1 MIQEKTHLE
10 VNSTRNEQKE
20 SASGLKPAPA
30 RGSALGGAGF
40 FACLSLR
47 AATPPMHPTTSLQ
60 PDPLMV
66 LATMT
71 TIRQPLHLKFA
82 KKEKLTFF

>member
-1 MIQEKTHLE
+1 M
-10 VNSTRNEQKE
+10 VNSTRNKQKE

-30 RGSALGGAGF
+30 RGSALGGTGF

-60 PDPLMV
+60 PAHLDGPCYGNNTSS
-66 LATMT
+66 ATSSKCHG
-71 TIRQPLHLKFA
+71 R
-82 KKEKLTFF
+82 KEKLTFF

>member
-1 MIQEKTHLE
+1 MH
-10 VNSTRNEQKE
+10 STRNKQKE

-60 PDPLMV
+60 PTHLKMV
-66 LATMT
+66 LATVT
-71 TIRQPLHLKFA
+71 TLRHPLHLCHG